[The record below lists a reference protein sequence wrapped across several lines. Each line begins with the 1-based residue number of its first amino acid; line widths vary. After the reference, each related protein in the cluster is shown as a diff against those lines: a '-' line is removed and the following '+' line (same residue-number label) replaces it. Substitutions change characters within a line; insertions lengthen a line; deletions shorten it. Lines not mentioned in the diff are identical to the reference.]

1 MNIIKAPG
9 KLEFSNR
16 SVFLAGSIEMG
27 KAVDWQKSVT
37 DMLAE
42 VNVTILNPR
51 RDDWDS
57 SWRQTKDEPKFVE
70 QVKWELAGLQRAD
83 AIIVYFAPGTQS
95 PISLLEFGLYARS
108 PKVIVVC
115 PEGFY
120 RKGNIDIV
128 CEMYDVTQVETLE
141 QAVAIVKNIVDIM
154 DNTSYV

>member
-1 MNIIKAPG
+1 MIVIKAPN
-9 KLEFSNR
+9 KMEFSNR

-27 KAVDWQKSVT
+27 KAVDWQSEVT
-37 DMLAE
+37 NLLT
-42 VNVTILNPR
+42 NVDITVLNPR

-57 SWRQTKDEPKFVE
+57 SWRQSKDEPKFVE

-83 AIIVYFAPGTQS
+83 VIIVYFAPGTQS
-95 PISLLEFGLYARS
+95 PISLLEFGLYAKS
-108 PKVIVVC
+108 PKVIVIC

-141 QAVAIVKNIVDIM
+141 QAVAIVTNIVSIL
-154 DNTSYV
+154 DNTKYE